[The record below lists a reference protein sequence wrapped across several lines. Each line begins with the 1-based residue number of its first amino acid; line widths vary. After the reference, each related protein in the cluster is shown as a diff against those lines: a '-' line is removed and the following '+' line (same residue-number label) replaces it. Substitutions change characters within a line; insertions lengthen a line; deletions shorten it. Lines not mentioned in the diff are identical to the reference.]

1 MVIIKNVP
9 IWLFGMIDIGE
20 IEYNLYSLRTR
31 RITDLFLANKPFA
44 WRVDVHYWNC
54 KLYHYPPNPTREWMI
69 DFIIYA
75 IIDIYKNGDIPHP
88 YKKKEN
94 KNGETK

>member
-1 MVIIKNVP
+1 
-9 IWLFGMIDIGE
+9 
-20 IEYNLYSLRTR
+20 
-31 RITDLFLANKPFA
+31 
-44 WRVDVHYWNC
+44 
-54 KLYHYPPNPTREWMI
+54 MI